1 MPLKQ
6 ARGVSACVRV
16 GAGLRAQ
23 DVRVVGT
30 EPHGKEP
37 WEQLDYYVCEGVQNG
52 IARGNT
58 YPVPK
63 CFKDETTATLAKKAL

>member
-1 MPLKQ
+1 M
-6 ARGVSACVRV
+6 
-16 GAGLRAQ
+16 
-23 DVRVVGT
+23 VGT